1 MEKEMF
7 VLYDEKK
14 PLETTR
20 RASATL
26 AEKDKSIYTK
36 GFIKK
41 MINHSQ
47 IASFFQI
54 FNKK

>member
-1 MEKEMF
+1 MEKEVF

-14 PLETTR
+14 PLEATR

-26 AEKDKSIYTK
+26 AEMDKSIYRK

-47 IASFFQI
+47 IASFVQI